1 LLIHSSPR
9 LRLKPEQ
16 FKRLNY
22 SDYYK
27 LKNTADHNEKPCLL
41 QGFTMILCDQQQ
53 LFFRNYLIPDN
64 AFNRLDLLYKLV
76 TGIEVAISATS
87 A

>member
-9 LRLKPEQ
+9 LRLKPER

-41 QGFTMILCDQQQ
+41 QGFTMILCDQLQ
-53 LFFRNYLIPDN
+53 LFFRNFLIPDN
-64 AFNRLDLLYKLV
+64 PFNRLNLLYKLV